1 MSQPARDLGVCL
13 LSRRLPSPQP
23 PPPPPPSWQAAAHV
37 DSANHRSQLSSPWSR
52 GFERPHCLLKMPY
65 YITTLLLHQLQSCLH
80 SSHVDILVSRRPY
93 CICRAT
99 AFAGWRHILISRLR
113 SAFIYTCLLQL
124 VRYSI
129 CFFNSIINP

>member
-23 PPPPPPSWQAAAHV
+23 PPPPSSWQAAAHV

-80 SSHVDILVSRRPY
+80 SSHVDILVSGRPQR
-93 CICRAT
+93 ICRAS
-99 AFAGWRHILISRLR
+99 AFAGWRHILISRFR
-113 SAFIYTCLLQL
+113 SAFMYTCLLQL
-124 VRYSI
+124 IRYSI
-129 CFFNSIINP
+129 CFFNSIMHH

>member
-99 AFAGWRHILISRLR
+99 AFVLWRQTLISR
-113 SAFIYTCLLQL
+113 SAFVYKCLLQL